1 MSIAKLARINVEDWA
16 VVTATYRAALH
27 DVPGDLLAEAGARLM
42 RSWDNG
48 YRLPLPAEIRAL
60 VADEMGRRLSGL
72 ARVQAA
78 LMTAQRTGPRCETR
92 AEVEARRQERARMI
106 DEAAR
111 LGPPPDRPDTRCP
124 VEKIEEENG
133 K

>member
-16 VVTATYRAALH
+16 VVTATYRAALL
-27 DVPGDLLAEAGARLM
+27 DIPGDLLAEAGARLM
-42 RSWDNG
+42 RSWGNG

-78 LMTAQRTGPRCETR
+78 LMAAQRTGPRCETR

-106 DEAAR
+106 DHAV
-111 LGPPPDRPDTRCP
+111 TH
-124 VEKIEEENG
+124 
-133 K
+133 